1 MPSYSI
7 GCSWFDAAYSCYASH
22 HSRTPTIMRSSSMSS
37 SMLSTNV
44 GPGENSELRSSP
56 DSDRGDV
63 GDATDVGEP
72 GACGEAEVEEDKS
85 AVESRADAVNET
97 VNETVKETAK
107 ETGTETGTETV
118 KDTPEKPR
126 AASMLELSTG
136 LPREEAAAL
145 RTPNQSVSGL
155 EEPSTPKGPAP
166 PTLPPLSQ
174 LAMLPPV
181 STPVREYHA
190 VISHKHVASGLSVR
204 SRESGTLS
212 PSVTMQQVQSPGRA
226 SAHAFSGEEP
236 GTPSV
241 AGEGYAPSEGG
252 SYHSVILTSDGV
264 VTPGAEGAA
273 KREWGQEKLDIVFD
287 GDEKAGEHE
296 VEPVETVATR

>member
-1 MPSYSI
+1 
-7 GCSWFDAAYSCYASH
+7 
-22 HSRTPTIMRSSSMSS
+22 
-37 SMLSTNV
+37 
-44 GPGENSELRSSP
+44 
-56 DSDRGDV
+56 
-63 GDATDVGEP
+63 
-72 GACGEAEVEEDKS
+72 
-85 AVESRADAVNET
+85 
-97 VNETVKETAK
+97 
-107 ETGTETGTETV
+107 
-118 KDTPEKPR
+118 
-126 AASMLELSTG
+126 MLELSTG

>member
-1 MPSYSI
+1 
-7 GCSWFDAAYSCYASH
+7 
-22 HSRTPTIMRSSSMSS
+22 
-37 SMLSTNV
+37 MLKGLNDSAE
-44 GPGENSELRSSP
+44 GSADSSP
-56 DSDRGDV
+56 SGLP
-63 GDATDVGEP
+63 DAMGSGMAGGITEGIDWSEAAGRANASKPLESVREES
-72 GACGEAEVEEDKS
+72 EAEAEEDKA
-85 AVESRADAVNET
+85 AVDPRADAVTETADETANET
-97 VNETVKETAK
+97 ANETVKEMAT
-107 ETGTETGTETV
+107 
-118 KDTPEKPR
+118 DTPEKPR
-126 AASMLELSTG
+126 AASMLELSAG

-155 EEPSTPKGPAP
+155 EEPSTPKGPAL
-166 PTLPPLSQ
+166 PTLPP
-174 LAMLPPV
+174 A

-190 VISHKHVASGLSVR
+190 VISHKHAASGLSGL
-204 SRESGTLS
+204 SRGSGTLS

-226 SAHAFSGEEP
+226 SGHAFSGEEP

-252 SYHSVILTSDGV
+252 SCHSVVLTSDGV

-296 VEPVETVATR
+296 VEPVAVGAMCES

>member
-1 MPSYSI
+1 
-7 GCSWFDAAYSCYASH
+7 
-22 HSRTPTIMRSSSMSS
+22 
-37 SMLSTNV
+37 MLKGLNDSAE
-44 GPGENSELRSSP
+44 GSADSSP
-56 DSDRGDV
+56 SGLP
-63 GDATDVGEP
+63 DAMGSGMAGGITEGIDWSEAAGRANASKPLESVREES
-72 GACGEAEVEEDKS
+72 EAEAEEDKA
-85 AVESRADAVNET
+85 AVEPRADAVTETVNETANET
-97 VNETVKETAK
+97 VSETVKETA
-107 ETGTETGTETV
+107 TETAT
-118 KDTPEKPR
+118 DTPEKPR
-126 AASMLELSTG
+126 AASMLELSAG
-136 LPREEAAAL
+136 LPREAAGL

-155 EEPSTPKGPAP
+155 EEPSTPKGPAL

-174 LAMLPPV
+174 LATLPPV

-190 VISHKHVASGLSVR
+190 VISHKHAASGLSGL
-204 SRESGTLS
+204 SRGSGTLS

-226 SAHAFSGEEP
+226 SGHAFSGEEP

-252 SYHSVILTSDGV
+252 SCHSVVLTSDGV

-296 VEPVETVATR
+296 VEPVVTMTMHEM

>member
-1 MPSYSI
+1 MLK
-7 GCSWFDAAYSCYASH
+7 GLNE
-22 HSRTPTIMRSSSMSS
+22 PTEGSAD
-37 SMLSTNV
+37 
-44 GPGENSELRSSP
+44 SSP
-56 DSDRGDV
+56 SGLSDAMGNGMAGGITEGIDWSEAAGRANASKPLESV
-63 GDATDVGEP
+63 REES
-72 GACGEAEVEEDKS
+72 EAEVEEDKS

-296 VEPVETVATR
+296 VEPVETVATC